1 LLAPKLVAIAQVLEV
16 PEPMFKQWLASLLLG
31 AVNIEQTKFLNWEDL
46 QLMLGSIVRFP
57 HPQRQQLERLAN
69 EANCQAL
76 FQFNARQVQTPA
88 CSDFYFDPHTKHY
101 TGQQNVLK
109 GWCPTIRFADKVM
122 HSDFFHTAAGEPIY
136 FETTDNF
143 ADVRQRFFA
152 LLEPLRRVLD
162 WPKERIMTCV
172 ADRAVFGQE
181 VFEKVLADPFL
192 HLITWEKG
200 YTAQSWPPVGGLS
213 GSMVIQRARNHA
225 TDLRSYHLEY
235 VDGLWAK
242 EQRLR
247 QIVVQA
253 TNPEGKTIQVSI
265 LTDDLTRPALEI
277 IRLMFNRWI
286 QENDFKYLDK
296 HLGINQLTSYQV
308 VHYAHLRQHVED
320 REVCDG
326 KRKAL
331 RAQRRQL
338 RVKQSR
344 LLLIEEQSNYKE
356 ARRKNQIARLEQQ
369 QQQQPP
375 SPDPQTSS
383 NAGPSQESAADLAKQ
398 LAKLRRAQALY
409 LDAQKTRRQQIQ
421 DLSQQLDQLQQSIDL
436 TQKKESRLESLI
448 AKGMVR
454 MDPKKKRLMDVLRI
468 TARNCFYAALAP
480 FKKAYDNY
488 RDDHDYFRQLI
499 QSSGVLEM
507 QAERILVHL
516 LPRVNYSPQLR
527 RIIEALL
534 QQLNDA
540 NPCLPDGSR
549 RTIQFRLAR
558 KADVKLSCRPEV
570 PG

>member
-1 LLAPKLVAIAQVLEV
+1 MLAPKLVAIAQVLEV

-31 AVNIEQTKFLNWEDL
+31 ALNIEQTKFLNWDDL

-57 HPQRQQLERLAN
+57 HPQRQQLERLAH

-76 FQFNARQVQTPA
+76 FQFNARQVQAPA

-122 HSDFFHTAAGEPIY
+122 HSDFIHTAAGEPIY

-152 LLEPLRRVLD
+152 LLEPLRRILD
-162 WPKERIMTCV
+162 WPKERNMTWV
-172 ADRAVFGQE
+172 ADRAVFGEE
-181 VFEKVLADPFL
+181 VFEKVLGDPVL

-200 YTAQSWPPVGGLS
+200 YTAQSWPPGGRLS

-225 TDLRSYHLEY
+225 TDLRSYRLEY

-242 EQRLR
+242 DPRLR

-253 TNPEGKTIQVSI
+253 TNPEGQTIQVSI
-265 LTDDLTRPALEI
+265 LTDDLARPALEI

-296 HLGINQLTSYQV
+296 HFGINQVTSYQV
-308 VHYAHLRQHVED
+308 VPYAQLRQQVKD
-320 REVCDG
+320 RDVCDG

-331 RAQRRQL
+331 QAQGRQL

-344 LLLIEEQSNYKE
+344 LLLIEEQSNYKA
-356 ARRKNQIARLEQQ
+356 ARRNHQITRLEQQ
-369 QQQQPP
+369 QQQPP
-375 SPDPQTSS
+375 PRPDPQASS
-383 NAGPSQESAADLAKQ
+383 SGEPSQEAATDLAKQ
-398 LAKLRRAQALY
+398 LAKLRRAQAVY
-409 LDAQKTRRQQIQ
+409 LAAQTTRRQQIQ
-421 DLSQQLDQLQQSIDL
+421 ELSQQLDQLEESISL

-454 MDPKKKRLMDVLRI
+454 MDPKKKRLLDVLRI

-499 QSSGVLEM
+499 QASGVLEV
-507 QAERILVHL
+507 QAERIVVHL

-540 NPCLPDGSR
+540 TPCLPDGSHR
-549 RTIQFRLAR
+549 RIQFRLAR
-558 KADVKLSCRPEV
+558 KAEVKLTCQPAV